1 MYMYVYTTIYMRR
14 ARQQA
19 EAVEAIIHTTINMG

>member
-1 MYMYVYTTIYMRR
+1 MYVYTTIYMRR

-19 EAVEAIIHTTINMG
+19 EAVESIIHTTINMG